1 MANTYLNTQGTQI
14 TPTPMTVKEVEARS
28 IVPNFLNAVAPTQN
42 YSYKSD
48 GIPTSNGTTP
58 TVENEAANEKINSQT
73 DLTDNQQDPS
83 TKLNPTPFSVDSLTS
98 LVIDSLQHTENS
110 KSWIKGGYDPTT
122 KSWRPHNSAEGGN
135 QTVAWGIKLDPNNPL
150 IKDVYDEIQ
159 QNGAVSDEKINELM
173 PKVVGG
179 YIDAAKKA
187 YSEMGYNNWDQLP
200 DYIQAILVDY
210 QYNTGDLKKFPSMVK
225 ALSELDIDSVINNNL
240 YLRHYK
246 DAEGKVHPLQ
256 QRNDYTL
263 KALQEARQLIAD
275 GITHK
280 SVNQPTSS
288 QNAQTPV
295 GSNGVQTP
303 EGTTQYIPFEVKKS
317 DPQEDWSQ
325 IMSAASYALPEY
337 LDRFKIEDP
346 QERQD
351 VAAAM
356 TEISQGIL
364 DGKITWIPGGAIQ
377 GYDNNSQAAKIAISV
392 IQGMKGAYDR
402 KKAKEHEFELA
413 SVNYANRLQMERQ
426 VAADKARLE
435 QEALENKQRQ
445 ALIDESRR
453 GAGTVIGTETGTET
467 PTPEQ
472 PATTE
477 VTKGEEKPIKDEW
490 TSQDSA
496 HVAGILADLGSIITA
511 PAAPV
516 SFGLGALGTLSHA
529 YADFT
534 DKDVSF
540 TEALGRTGLN
550 AGLTLLGAIPG
561 GSIAKMGKVAK
572 FLVTALPKAV
582 GSIAVINLLA
592 NHEEIGQSFKSG
604 FTKIKEGNYR
614 QITRD
619 EWHAIGT
626 VLATAAGITRGAF
639 KASATKR
646 IQGMKVKD
654 GSGKEITLTAE
665 DVSKIS
671 GAGLKGWFTGGEA
684 KNTAALT
691 ELNNILKGY
700 GAKEVKALPEE
711 INFHWWNNPAQA
723 KAAKVAKGVLAPGQD
738 YVGGVKEKARNVFA
752 PSENNLHSLKTDY
765 SREIYGK
772 VSTNEHEL
780 KSWET
785 PTSTPKEKTKSTRTR
800 KKKEE
805 SEATPTP
812 TPEPK
817 PTPTPEPKSTP
828 KIEFSIT
835 PKFFE
840 RPYQINPKLETPK
853 STVPS
858 TVKTGNLTGTT
869 NANTPKAEIPW
880 IIERPAL
887 PMGAPKRGEVIPVTV
902 TQVPN
907 RTPMGQIGS
916 NARLLP
922 PTTSMPAKGQKTE
935 DMVQLPD
942 GSYSL
947 KELVGSYKQAST
959 PRAATS
965 RGRNT
970 KTNRSTNSSNS
981 GRKTT
986 STKSNKSKTTS
997 TKTSNRSTKNTTGTK
1012 TSSRGNKS
1020 TSSRASNKTN
1030 KENKSTRK
1038 GQSGLK
1044 FDWMYKYQ
1052 DPNPNSNLH
1061 NTYLTYND
1069 AWADQSPESHRAK
1082 VALDMAAGKYDPSK
1096 ISTSLNYK
1104 VPTYQELIAQKAVS
1118 PAPNG
1123 KINIVNGEV
1132 VPIWKETFGYGNINT
1147 PKRIF
1152 NTVIQPSTAIKAESD
1167 ILETLTGAIKP
1178 NLVDAPQKNYTKVGF
1193 APQAEATR
1201 SSLTQLHQQVNNI
1214 DDAATRQVAATNAA
1228 AKEVELNNTLSAQ
1241 EGQFEDKQRTAA
1253 QTVEDANAEARI
1265 KAANINQEQV
1275 NNAKANMAEHLA
1287 EYKARVWNIN
1297 DTAGKAA
1304 VDAFEGEAR
1313 DRREAEMARGLA
1325 ALYDSKPVKEAQD
1338 AILRYTWEQMEE
1350 EQRLQHKI
1358 AEINSNLRYDDTQK
1372 ATLIDAAKRVSAERM
1387 NEIKARA
1394 NTAKLLYGQMMSL
1407 ATQYMQ
1413 SHNQDYNTHYSVFSP
1428 HMINT
1433 KSSADNLLNAY
1444 GLSTEIFKDGGTLNK
1459 YKALMK

>member
-1 MANTYLNTQGTQI
+1 MANTYINTQGTQI
-14 TPTPMTVKEVEARS
+14 TPTPITVNEVKARS
-28 IVPNFLNAVAPTQN
+28 MVPNFLNTVIPTQN

-48 GIPTSNGTTP
+48 GIPTASDEVP
-58 TVENEAANEKINSQT
+58 TVENEAANEQINSQT
-73 DLTDNQQDPS
+73 DLTGNQQDTS

-122 KSWRPHNSAEGGN
+122 QSWRPHNSAEGGN

-159 QNGAVSDEKINELM
+159 RNGAVSDEKIDELM

-263 KALQEARQLIAD
+263 KALQEAKQLIAD

-295 GSNGVQTP
+295 GSTGVQTP
-303 EGTTQYIPFEVKKS
+303 EGTAQYIPFEVKKS

-346 QERQD
+346 QERQNI
-351 VAAAM
+351 AAAM

-435 QEALENKQRQ
+435 QEALANKQRQ
-445 ALIDESRR
+445 ALIDESLR
-453 GAGTVIGTETGTET
+453 GSGTAVGTETGTET
-467 PTPEQ
+467 SAPEQ
-472 PATTE
+472 PVATEGTE
-477 VTKGEEKPIKDEW
+477 DKQKPIKDEW

-572 FLVTALPKAV
+572 FLITALPKAV
-582 GSIAVINLLA
+582 GSVAVINLLA

-604 FTKIKEGNYR
+604 FTKIKEGNYG

-626 VLATAAGITRGAF
+626 ILATAAGITRGAF

-671 GAGLKGWFTGGEA
+671 GAGLKGWFVGGEA

-723 KAAKVAKGVLAPGQD
+723 KAAKVAKGVFAPGQE

-752 PSENNLHSLKTDY
+752 PSEKNLHSLKTDY
-765 SREIYGK
+765 RREIYGK

-780 KSWET
+780 RSWET
-785 PTSTPKEKTKSTRTR
+785 PTSTPKEKPKNTRTR

-805 SEATPTP
+805 PEVTPTPTP

-817 PTPTPEPKSTP
+817 PTPNPTPTPEPKTTP

-840 RPYQINPKLETPK
+840 RPYQVNPKLETSKPP
-853 STVPS
+853 VPS
-858 TVKTGNLTGTT
+858 TAKAGNSTGTT

-880 IIERPAL
+880 VIERPTL
-887 PMGAPKRGEVIPVTV
+887 PMGTPKKGEVIPVTV
-902 TQVPN
+902 TQIPT
-907 RTPMGQIGS
+907 REPMGQIGS
-916 NARLLP
+916 NARSLP
-922 PTTSMPAKGQKTE
+922 PTRGQKTE

-947 KELVGSYKQAST
+947 KALLGSYKQAST
-959 PRAATS
+959 PKTSTS
-965 RGRNT
+965 RRRNT
-970 KTNRSTNSSNS
+970 KTNQDK
-981 GRKTT
+981 KTT

-997 TKTSNRSTKNTTGTK
+997 TKTSGSKKTNGSTKNTTSTK
-1012 TSSRGNKS
+1012 TTSKGNKS
-1020 TSSRASNKTN
+1020 TSSKTSSSKTN

-1044 FDWMYKYQ
+1044 FDWLYKYQ
-1052 DPNPNSNLH
+1052 DTNPNSN
-1061 NTYLTYND
+1061 LTYND
-1069 AWADQSPESHRAK
+1069 AWADQSPEFRRAK
-1082 VALDMAAGKYDPSK
+1082 VALDMAADKYDPSK

-1104 VPTYQELIAQKAVS
+1104 VPTYQELIAQKATA
-1118 PAPNG
+1118 PTPNG

-1152 NTVIQPSTAIKAESD
+1152 NTVIQPATAIKAESD
-1167 ILETLTGAIKP
+1167 ILETLTDAIKP

-1325 ALYDSKPVKEAQD
+1325 TLYESKPVKEAQD
-1338 AILRYTWEQMEE
+1338 AMLRYTWEQMEE

-1372 ATLIDAAKRVSAERM
+1372 ATLIDAVKKVSAERM

-1394 NTAKLLYGQMMSL
+1394 NTAKLLYGQMMSR

-1413 SHNQDYNTHYSVFSP
+1413 SHNQDYNTHYAVFSP

-1433 KSSADNLLNAY
+1433 KSSADNLLSAY
-1444 GLSTEIFKDGGTLNK
+1444 GLSTEVLKDGGTLNK